1 MNKICS
7 RRSPMLISSRRT
19 RRPALVVSHLTD
31 DAHDIT
37 TTVEVG
43 VPGMRILAGT
53 WQVRH
58 PIDVCPM
65 IERNVKRLVGLNLL
79 KDYNMRS
86 LMIMLGSKGCGNAMQ
101 ILNTGLQSFV
111 YEYYPHLI
119 RIGKMSVAEWE
130 EIPPSP
136 ACAKPAW
143 ATPSGEGPRENGRR
157 GRARDSGRIIRD
169 VNPGPRT
176 GRQERRRNRGG
187 LETR

>member
-7 RRSPMLISSRRT
+7 RRFDVDFFEKDEASW
-19 RRPALVVSHLTD
+19 LVVSHLTD

-43 VPGMRILAGT
+43 VPGMRILAAD
-53 WQVRH
+53 VEFARY

-86 LMIMLGSKGCGNAMQ
+86 LMIMLGSKGCGNVMQ

-130 EIPPSP
+130 KFSVTRLRK
-136 ACAKPAW
+136 ACLGHTLLEK
-143 ATPSGEGPRENGRR
+143 
-157 GRARDSGRIIRD
+157 GRAKMLHEGAPAS
-169 VNPGPRT
+169 
-176 GRQERRRNRGG
+176 
-187 LETR
+187 